1 MNARCLNTKR
11 AACLAALLA
20 ALAASSLTAADKL
33 ELGAGDGPFQ
43 PAWESLKQYRCPDWF
58 RDAKLGIWA
67 VWGPEAVPTQGDWYA
82 RHLYEEGSPDYQY
95 HVAHYGHPSRFGYKD
110 IIPLWKAEHWDPDQL
125 MALYKKAGAKYF
137 CVIAQHHDNFDCWN
151 SRFHKWNSV
160 NMGPRRDVV
169 GEWKRAADKY
179 GLRFGVTEHLGAS
192 YNWYNVTKQADKAGP
207 LAGVPYDGADPR
219 FADLYHAGNKD
230 AQGWL
235 DNVPE
240 TWKQEWYNRIKD
252 LVDSYRPDL
261 LYSDS
266 GFPFDETGRRLVAHF
281 YNQNLRD
288 HYGKLEAVYNCKQDS
303 QGMWV
308 QDVERGIMGEVSAE
322 PWQTDT
328 CVGDWYY
335 DIRLFEQHRYKSAT
349 LVLQM
354 LADIVSKN
362 GNLLLNLP
370 PRPDGTL
377 DGDEL
382 KILDQLA
389 KWMPICGEAIFGTRP
404 WKVFGEGP
412 SRVNS
417 GSFNEGKLRYT
428 AQDIRFT
435 TKGPNLYAL
444 ALGWPD
450 DRRLIVRS
458 LATSAGKVRKV
469 SLLGYGGKLAWE
481 QTDAGL
487 VVTMPEKKPCDH
499 VFAFRII
506 GSDLKPVP
514 VPVTAKVVTPQADGR
529 IVLRAAEATIHGSSP
544 LYEEGGGKDQIGYW
558 GDAQDFVSWNF
569 KVSHRG
575 VFAVSVTYSC
585 DPGAEGSEFLVEVN
599 AQKLIGTSKP
609 TGSWAEYTTESL
621 GQVTLDQP
629 GTLALSV
636 KPKIDKASWKVI
648 GLKSVILTPLGNGEK
663 GSP

>member
-1 MNARCLNTKR
+1 VW
-11 AACLAALLA
+11 LAALLT
-20 ALAASSLTAADKL
+20 ALAANSLTAADKP
-33 ELGAGDGPFQ
+33 EPGVGDGPFQ
-43 PAWESLKQYRCPDWF
+43 PLWESLKQYRCPDWF

-67 VWGPEAVPTQGDWYA
+67 VWGPEAVPMQGDWYA
-82 RHLYEEGSPDYQY
+82 RQMYEEGSPQYKY
-95 HVAHYGHPSRFGYKD
+95 HVAHYGHPSKFGYKD
-110 IIPLWKAEHWDPDQL
+110 IIPLWKAERWDPERL

-160 NMGPRRDVV
+160 NMGPKRDIV
-169 GEWKRAADKY
+169 GEWKKAADKY
-179 GLRFGVTEHLGAS
+179 SLRFGVTEHLGAS
-192 YNWYNVTKQADKAGP
+192 FNWFSVTKRADKAGP
-207 LAGVPYDGADPR
+207 MAGVPYDGADPR

-240 TWKQEWYNRIKD
+240 TWKQEWYNRIRD

-288 HYGKLEAVYNCKQDS
+288 HHGKLQAVYTCKQDP

-308 QDVERGIMGEVSAE
+308 QDLERGIMGDIRGE

-335 DIRLFEQHRYKSAT
+335 DVRLFEQHRYKSAT

-377 DGDEL
+377 DDDEL
-382 KILDQLA
+382 KILDELA
-389 KWMPICGEAIFGTRP
+389 RWMPVNGEAIFGTRP

-417 GSFNEGKLRYT
+417 GGFNEGKLRYT
-428 AQDIRFT
+428 ARDIRFT
-435 TKGPNLYAL
+435 ASGRSLYAL
-444 ALGWPD
+444 ALGWPED
-450 DRRLIVRS
+450 GRFVVRS

-469 SLLGYGGKLAWE
+469 SLLGHRGKLAWE

-487 VVTMPEKKPCDH
+487 IVTLPEERPCDH
-499 VFAFRII
+499 VFALRII
-506 GSDLKPVP
+506 GTDLKPAP
-514 VPVTAKVVTPQADGR
+514 VPVAANVVTPQADGG
-529 IVLRAAEATIHGSSP
+529 ILCRAIDATIHGNSP
-544 LYEEGGGKDQIGYW
+544 QYEEGGGKDQIGYW
-558 GDAQDFVSWNF
+558 GDSHDFVSWEI
-569 KVSHRG
+569 KLTKPG
-575 VFAVSVTYSC
+575 TFAVSATYSC
-585 DPGAEGSEFLVEVN
+585 NPGAEDGEFSVEVG
-599 AQKLIGTSKP
+599 AQNLVGSSKP
-609 TGSWAEYTTESL
+609 TGSWAEYITESL

-629 GTLALSV
+629 GTITLSV
-636 KPKIDKASWKVI
+636 KPKTDKAPWKVI
-648 GLKSVILTPLGNGEK
+648 GLKSIMLNPADK
-663 GSP
+663 GAKGTSIK